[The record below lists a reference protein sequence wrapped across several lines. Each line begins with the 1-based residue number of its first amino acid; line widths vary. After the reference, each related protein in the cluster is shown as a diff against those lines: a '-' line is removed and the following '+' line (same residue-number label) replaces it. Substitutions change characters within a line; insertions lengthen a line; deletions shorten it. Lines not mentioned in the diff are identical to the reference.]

1 MGLFAAM
8 LLTIV
13 ACGFFSFGK
22 ISLDT
27 ALIVGM
33 IFCLGLIIYEKR

>member
-1 MGLFAAM
+1 MGLFITT
-8 LLTIV
+8 LLMIV
-13 ACGFFSFGK
+13 TWGFFSFGK